1 MLSVFNNSIQL
12 GLWIVWS
19 KLSYRRIY
27 MYHYIFFFH
36 ADRHINPINKETDK
50 KYVDAKC
57 DIYQS
62 MRKKTKNGNSQ
73 VFKKPLLLAFDKFG
87 FFNFVDINFEK
98 FAGTNFPMP
107 VTETLYFWHIIL
119 SCKLWTFCRF
129 FSEIYVSFI
138 NCDIVFC
145 I

>member
-1 MLSVFNNSIQL
+1 
-12 GLWIVWS
+12 
-19 KLSYRRIY
+19 

-119 SCKLWTFCRF
+119 SCKL
-129 FSEIYVSFI
+129 
-138 NCDIVFC
+138 
-145 I
+145 